1 MLQIGS
7 FIYVQTILE
16 PRKLDSNRTLQD
28 LRKRQIEL
36 SMVLLLTAIAL
47 LRHRRPSKFQHT
59 FDLMLYAYLV
69 CYARNKNSSL

>member
-7 FIYVQTILE
+7 FIYVQTVLE

-36 SMVLLLTAIAL
+36 SMVL
-47 LRHRRPSKFQHT
+47 K
-59 FDLMLYAYLV
+59 
-69 CYARNKNSSL
+69 

>member
-36 SMVLLLTAIAL
+36 SMV
-47 LRHRRPSKFQHT
+47 PSQQG
-59 FDLMLYAYLV
+59 LILII
-69 CYARNKNSSL
+69 